1 MTNNDLK
8 VGDVMIPVEYNDPPH
23 MKVVGEK
30 PTEIKLGET
39 LNLTLSADS
48 GYQFNPNVTVLQI
61 TKKSGTKISEPFVFT
76 EFNTKASISYKTV
89 ENDSNLYVKARL
101 VVAKLI
107 NVTYDLTNCT
117 SNIVENKLIVG
128 ATVNFTL
135 TANEG
140 TEFKDYVPTL
150 SYTDNYGNRT
160 VKEFVIS
167 EDKTQA
173 VLDSFVIPKYDIT
186 IYGDAQTKPTVINY
200 GAINAY
206 IVDVD
211 ILNAFSKKR
220 YFKDSTSGTTSYDVD
235 LGEYVN
241 RIKRI
246 YLPITSNIK
255 DVIRCGNFNTGIEC
269 NDLPKDIYIIDFG
282 NIEIPFMNGDSND
295 FNTGDLS
302 IFIPF
307 VGVVSLDNS
316 LIGKTVNLVMKINAV
331 TGNGV
336 SILTCNGVIFDIQN
350 VVASTD
356 VLFTGTNSNIYK
368 IGGDDWNEQ
377 ILMGIE
383 PYVILNYTDSITP
396 PINTTL
402 ENVTVK
408 DIKGFAQFEN
418 VNLNKANLLVDE
430 YNEIVSE
437 LETGVYL

>member
-1 MTNNDLK
+1 MTNNDVK
-8 VGDVMIPVEYNDPPH
+8 INEVMIPVEYNDPPH
-23 MKVVGEK
+23 STVIGEK
-30 PTEIKLGET
+30 PTEIKIGET
-39 LNLTLSADS
+39 LNLTLKADS
-48 GYQFNPNVTVLQI
+48 GYQFNPSTTVLQI
-61 TKKSGTKISEPFVFT
+61 TKSSGTQISEPFVFT
-76 EFNTKASISYKTV
+76 EYNTKASISYKTV
-89 ENDSNLYVKARL
+89 ENDTKLYVKARL

-117 SNIVENKLIVG
+117 SNIVEDKLIVG

-135 TANEG
+135 TANDG
-140 TEFKDYVPTL
+140 TEFKDYVPKL
-150 SYTDNYGNRT
+150 SYTDVYGKTTT
-160 VKEFVIS
+160 VEFVIS

-186 IYGDAQTKPTVINY
+186 IYGDAQTKPMVINY

-206 IVDVD
+206 IVNVD

-235 LGEYVN
+235 LGDYVN

-246 YLPITSNIK
+246 YLPITSNLN
-255 DVIRCGNFNTGIEC
+255 DVIRCGNYNTEIEC
-269 NDLPKDIYIIDFG
+269 TDLPKDIYEINFG
-282 NIEIPFMNGDSND
+282 DIEIPFMNGDSND

-307 VGVVSLDNS
+307 VGVVSLDKS

-336 SILTCNGVIFDIQN
+336 SILTCNGVIFDTQN

-383 PYVILNYTDSITP
+383 PYVILNYNDSINP

-402 ENVTVK
+402 ENVTVS
-408 DIKGFAQFEN
+408 DVTGFAQFEN

-430 YNEIVSE
+430 YYEIISQ

>member
-1 MTNNDLK
+1 MTNNNVK
-8 VGDVMIPVEYNDPPH
+8 VGDVMIPIEYNDPPH
-23 MKVVGEK
+23 SQVIGEK

-39 LNLTLSADS
+39 LNITLAADS
-48 GYQFNPNVTVLQI
+48 GYQFNPNTTVLQI
-61 TKKSGTKISEPFVFT
+61 TKSSGTKVSEPFVFT
-76 EFNTKASISYKTV
+76 EYNTKASISYKTV
-89 ENDSNLYVKARL
+89 ENDASLYVKARL

-117 SNIVENKLIVG
+117 SNIAENKLIVG

-160 VKEFVIS
+160 TKEFVIS

-186 IYGDAQTKPTVINY
+186 IYGDAQTKPMAINY

-206 IVDVD
+206 IVNVD
-211 ILNAFSKKR
+211 ILNTFSKKR
-220 YFKDSTSGTTSYDVD
+220 YFKDSTSGTVSYDVD

-246 YLPITSNIK
+246 YLPITSNVK
-255 DVIRCGNFNTGIEC
+255 DVIRCGNYNTGIEC
-269 NDLPKDIYIIDFG
+269 ADLPKDIYEINFGDID
-282 NIEIPFMNGDSND
+282 IPFINGDSND

-307 VGVVSLDNS
+307 VGVVSLDKS

-336 SILTCNGVIFDIQN
+336 SILTCNGVIFDTQN

-383 PYVILNYTDSITP
+383 PYVILNYTDSINT

-408 DIKGFAQFEN
+408 DVTGFAQFEN
-418 VNLNKANLLVDE
+418 VNLNTVNLLVDE
-430 YNEIVSE
+430 YDEIISQ